1 MDWISW
7 MALPAVSLMVASQK
21 RRVSTEAPGFERS
34 ITMQTT
40 RLPLDSEKPL
50 MGACKRLERV
60 RPPPKKM
67 IKSALPN
74 S

>member
-1 MDWISW
+1 
-7 MALPAVSLMVASQK
+7 
-21 RRVSTEAPGFERS
+21 
-34 ITMQTT
+34 MQTT